1 MLGQWWQFR
10 TIRTR
15 TKATNGTLESWE
27 VQERC
32 HSPFREIWQ
41 ICVVIV
47 RKFIV
52 NIEFDFHCSYWTE
65 RKTKKQ
71 KGGDTHRQPVNIFAM
86 LRPMFVLLS
95 IQFSRDFMC
104 QKLQTA
110 SVTKIPCSTA
120 TSMCAIRS
128 RLCVCVRNIK
138 QRLEPRLNFSLE
150 TSSTK
155 RKHRRQYRR
164 MNFAVFFLLLIL
176 FHLFASLLLRKITR
190 HRRRKYTKYLCW
202 FVCTWES
209 EVKCAQLWSRSYRV

>member
-65 RKTKKQ
+65 RKTKNRKEE
-71 KGGDTHRQPVNIFAM
+71 TH
-86 LRPMFVLLS
+86 
-95 IQFSRDFMC
+95 
-104 QKLQTA
+104 TA
-110 SVTKIPCSTA
+110 SEHICDASTDVRA
-120 TSMCAIRS
+120 VIYPIFQRFYVSKVANSICYENSMFHSDVYVCYSFEA
-128 RLCVCVRNIK
+128 VCVRNIK
-138 QRLEPRLNFSLE
+138 QRLEPRLNFSPE

-164 MNFAVFFLLLIL
+164 MNFAVFFSLLIL
-176 FHLFASLLLRKITR
+176 FHLFTSLLLRKITR